1 MKNLHDVWSKRFRSY
16 TVEVQNYFKYI
27 FTGHIAVVLLFAIG
41 AAGYAYSDWV
51 QNVPED
57 FPAALLL
64 ATIFGVLLAYSPPST
79 LLKEADMVYFLPL
92 ESKLDEFLKPARKW
106 SFLSQLYLPA
116 IAFIVSLPMVNAIY
130 GLETSYL
137 IGFPLLLLIIKWW
150 NVQTE
155 FSFRKAFVGQKSWLD
170 RLSRFVLAFAFTYFY
185 VDNLVLVAA
194 LLLFAM
200 ILYGKW
206 TQNRA
211 AGLPFPYEHF
221 VRLEENRM
229 LRFYQFANYFTDV
242 PQIKGKIKQRSWL
255 NWVYKFIGKNPK
267 DAHYYLVWRTFI
279 RSDELFYLWVRLTLL
294 SMAGALLIPFTIAM
308 AIFAGALAFAT
319 AIQIWQGLNQT
330 QHFRMDNLFP
340 LSQYTRQHAVKKL
353 IVILQLIQAVLVAA
367 ALLITG
373 VYLSA
378 AIIFTVI
385 IVVSLITLM
394 FSANKNKKKK

>member
-1 MKNLHDVWSKRFRSY
+1 MKNLHDVWSKRLGSY

-51 QNVPED
+51 QNVPEN
-57 FPAALLL
+57 FPGALLL
-64 ATIFGVLLAYSPPST
+64 AVIFGVLLAYSPPST

-92 ESKLDEFLKPARKW
+92 ESKLDEFLKPAIKW
-106 SFLSQLYLPA
+106 SFLSQLYLPV
-116 IAFIVSLPMVNAIY
+116 IAFIVSLPMVNALY

-137 IGFPLLLLIIKWW
+137 IGFPILLLIIKWW

-155 FSFRKAFVGQKSWLD
+155 FSFRKAFAGQKSWLD
-170 RLSRFVLAFAFTYFY
+170 RLCRFVLAFAFTYFY

-206 TQNRA
+206 VQNRA

-255 NWVYKFIGKNPK
+255 NWIYRFIGKNPE

-294 SMAGALLIPFTIAM
+294 TIAGVLLIPFTIAM

-319 AIQIWQGLNQT
+319 TIQLWQGLNHT

-340 LSQYTRQHAVKKL
+340 LSRFTRERAVRKL
-353 IVILQLIQAVLVAA
+353 VVILQLLQALLA
-367 ALLITG
+367 ALALIIAGQFVTAG
-373 VYLSA
+373 IVFLVVI
-378 AIIFTVI
+378 AI
-385 IVVSLITLM
+385 SLITLT
-394 FSANKNKKKK
+394 FASNKKKA

>member
-1 MKNLHDVWSKRFRSY
+1 MKNLHDVWSRRLQRY
-16 TVEVQNYFKYI
+16 TLEVQNYFKYI

-51 QNVPED
+51 QNVPPD
-57 FPAALLL
+57 FPAAWIL
-64 ATIFGVLLAYSPPST
+64 AGIFGILLAYSPPST

-92 ESKLDEFLKPARKW
+92 ENKLDEFLKPARRW
-106 SFLSQLYLPA
+106 SFVSQLYLPVV
-116 IAFIVSLPMVNAIY
+116 AFVVSLPMVNALY
-130 GLETSYL
+130 GLDTSYL
-137 IGFPLLLLIIKWW
+137 IGFPLLVLIIKWW
-150 NVQTE
+150 NIQTE
-155 FSFRKAFVGQKSWLD
+155 FSFRKAYSGHRVWAD
-170 RLSRFVLAFAFTYFY
+170 RLVRFVLAAAFTLFY
-185 VDNLVLVAA
+185 VDNLVLIAA

-200 ILYGKW
+200 IVYGKW
-206 TQNRA
+206 VQQRA

-255 NWVYKFIGKNPK
+255 NWVYRIIGNKPK

-294 SMAGALLIPFTIAM
+294 AMAGAWLIPFPIAA
-308 AIFAGALAFAT
+308 AIFAAALAFAS

-340 LSQYTRQHAVKKL
+340 LSAFSRQQAVKKL
-353 IVILQLIQAVLVAA
+353 IFIVQMLQALLAA
-367 ALLITG
+367 AVPLFTG
-373 VYLSA
+373 DYMTA
-378 AIIFTVI
+378 GIIFAVMLA
-385 IVVSLITLM
+385 VSYGTLI
-394 FSANKNKKKK
+394 SAGNKTKKQL

>member
-1 MKNLHDVWSKRFRSY
+1 MKNLHDVWSKRLHSY

-27 FTGHIAVVLLFAIG
+27 FTGHIAVVMLFALG

-57 FPAALLL
+57 FPAAWIL
-64 ATIFGVLLAYSPPST
+64 ALIFGMMLAFSPPST

-92 ESKLDEFLKPARKW
+92 ESKLDEFLKPALRW
-106 SFLSQLYLPA
+106 SFLSQLYLPV

-150 NVQTE
+150 NIQME
-155 FSFRKAFVGQKSWLD
+155 FSCRKAFSGNGAWLD
-170 RLSRFVLAFAFTYFY
+170 RFVRFALTATFTYLY
-185 VDNLVLVAA
+185 VENLI
-194 LLLFAM
+194 LFAAFFLFFM
-200 ILYGKW
+200 IIYGKW
-206 TQNRA
+206 VQNRA

-242 PQIKGKIKQRSWL
+242 PQIKGKIKARSWL
-255 NWVYKFIGKNPK
+255 NWIYKIIGKQPK

-279 RSDELFYLWVRLTLL
+279 RSDELFYLWIRLTLL
-294 SMAGALLIPFTIAM
+294 TIAGALLIPFTIAV
-308 AIFAGALAFAT
+308 AVFAGALAFAT
-319 AIQIWQGLNQT
+319 AIQLWQGLNQT

-340 LSQYTRQHAVKKL
+340 LSDFTRQQAVWKL
-353 IVILQLIQAVLVAA
+353 IAILQLVQSMLAAAVL
-367 ALLITG
+367 LFNGT
-373 VYLSA
+373 YLTA
-378 AIIFTVI
+378 GIVFVVI
-385 IVVSLITLM
+385 LAVSLATLA
-394 FSANKNKKKK
+394 FSKKKKVR

>member
-1 MKNLHDVWSKRFRSY
+1 MKNLHDVWSKRLHSY
-16 TVEVQNYFKYI
+16 TLEVQNYFKYI
-27 FTGHIAVVLLFAIG
+27 FTGHIAVVMLFAIG

-51 QNVPED
+51 QNVPQD
-57 FPAALLL
+57 FPAAWLL
-64 ATIFGVLLAYSPPST
+64 AGIFGILLAYSPPST

-92 ESKLDEFLKPARKW
+92 EKKLDEFLKPSRRW
-106 SFLSQLYLPA
+106 TFFSQLYLPV

-130 GLETSYL
+130 GLDSSYL

-155 FSFRKAFVGQKSWLD
+155 FAYRKAFSGFRVWLD
-170 RLSRFVLAFAFTYFY
+170 RLVRFALVAAFTYIY
-185 VDNLVLVAA
+185 VDNLVLIAG
-194 LLLFAM
+194 LILFAM

-206 TQNRA
+206 VQNRA

-242 PQIKGKIKQRSWL
+242 PQIKGKIKPRSWL
-255 NWVYKFIGKNPK
+255 NWIYKLIGKKPK
-267 DAHYYLVWRTFI
+267 DAHYFLVWRTFI

-294 SMAGALLIPFTIAM
+294 SMAGAWLIPFTIAA

-319 AIQIWQGLNQT
+319 AIQLWQGLNQT

-340 LSQYTRQHAVKKL
+340 LSAFTRQQAVKKL
-353 IVILQLIQAVLVAA
+353 IFIVQGLQAVLVGAVLVFNGAYVTAA
-367 ALLITG
+367 IVLAVILF
-373 VYLSA
+373 VSA
-378 AIIFTVI
+378 ATII
-385 IVVSLITLM
+385 
-394 FSANKNKKKK
+394 FSANKKKSQ

>member
-1 MKNLHDVWSKRFRSY
+1 MKNLHDVWSKRLHSH

-27 FTGHIAVVLLFAIG
+27 FTGHIAVVMLFALG

-57 FPAALLL
+57 FPAAWIL
-64 ATIFGVLLAYSPPST
+64 ALIFGMMLAFSPPST

-92 ESKLDEFLKPARKW
+92 ESKLDEFLKPALRW
-106 SFLSQLYLPA
+106 SFLSQLYLPV

-150 NVQTE
+150 NIQME
-155 FSFRKAFVGQKSWLD
+155 FSYRKAFSGNGAWLD
-170 RLSRFVLAFAFTYFY
+170 RLVRFVLTATFTYLY
-185 VDNLVLVAA
+185 VENLI
-194 LLLFAM
+194 LFAAFFLFFM
-200 ILYGKW
+200 IVYGKW
-206 TQNRA
+206 VQNRA

-242 PQIKGKIKQRSWL
+242 PQIKGKIKARRWL
-255 NWVYKFIGKNPK
+255 NWIYKFVGKQPK

-279 RSDELFYLWVRLTLL
+279 RSDELFYLWIRLTLL
-294 SMAGALLIPFTIAM
+294 TIAGALLIPFTIA
-308 AIFAGALAFAT
+308 AAVFAGALAFAT
-319 AIQIWQGLNQT
+319 AIQLWQGLNQT

-340 LSQYTRQHAVKKL
+340 LSDFTRQQAVWKL
-353 IVILQLIQAVLVAA
+353 IAILQLIQSILAATVLLFNGAFLTAGIV
-367 ALLITG
+367 
-373 VYLSA
+373 
-378 AIIFTVI
+378 FTVI
-385 IVVSLITLM
+385 LVVSLATLA
-394 FSANKNKKKK
+394 FSKNKKAK